1 MSIRVGGIPN
11 GIGHVKELNILV
23 QQSGLTDEL
32 YVLLEKIRPHWNR
45 EQIKYVVSLVFKYFC
60 MYGFLYKCDELL
72 IMRLVMYKCDFL
84 IANQ

>member
-23 QQSGLTDEL
+23 EQSGLTDEL

-45 EQIKYVVSLVFKYFC
+45 EQIKYVVSFIIKYLCMCVF
-60 MYGFLYKCDELL
+60 L
-72 IMRLVMYKCDFL
+72 
-84 IANQ
+84 

>member
-23 QQSGLTDEL
+23 EQSGLTDEL

-45 EQIKYVVSLVFKYFC
+45 EQIKYVVSFIIKYLCMCVFFIK
-60 MYGFLYKCDELL
+60 M
-72 IMRLVMYKCDFL
+72 
-84 IANQ
+84 